1 MFLNHP
7 NVVKL
12 YTFFSD
18 SQHIYLV
25 LELCSSGQLYNFLK
39 KHQPIHEDLAK
50 VIIRQICQGIDYL
63 HENHIIH
70 RDLKPS
76 NILINE
82 ECDAKLCDFGLVRLL
97 E

>member
-18 SQHIYLV
+18 SLHIYLV

-39 KHQPIHEDLAK
+39 KYQPIREDLAK
-50 VIIRQICQGIDYL
+50 VIIRQIVQGIDYL

-70 RDLKPS
+70 RDLKPE
-76 NILINE
+76 NILYHNVKIN
-82 ECDAKLCDFGLVRLL
+82 
-97 E
+97 